1 MQRIYQPSIVM
12 LLQVFLIIGVT
23 FQSRWQTGKDTG
35 AENVEG
41 WQWVYEVVFIVC
53 INAVQFNLSDNLLG
67 YL

>member
-1 MQRIYQPSIVM
+1 MQRIYQPSIVK

-23 FQSRWQTGKDTG
+23 FQSRWQTANVTD

-41 WQWVYEVVFIVC
+41 WQWVCEILFVAC
-53 INAVQFNLSDNLLG
+53 INAVQFNLPDNLLV